1 MAKKRN
7 TGLGNRKRKRRGWSG
22 NTIPV
27 AAKKLQMGESQLRRA
42 VDRKE
47 VAYVEFAGLKRIT
60 DAEIERVANLLGLH
74 VVELEEGQA
83 A

>member
-7 TGLGNRKRKRRGWSG
+7 VGHGNRKRKGWAG

-27 AAKKLQMGESQLRRA
+27 AARKLQMGESQLRRA
-42 VDRKE
+42 VDRHE
-47 VAYVEFAGLKRIT
+47 VNCVEFAGLKRIT
-60 DAEIERVANLLGLH
+60 DAEIERIANLLGLQII
-74 VVELEEGQA
+74 EPDGEGRA